1 MTRARGFTVDDAHLF
16 VRPDQL
22 LDEFKGVVRLI
33 QHVFSSLGMADFRA
47 RLGARDPDSDKY
59 VGDNSLWETATAAI
73 IEACEELGMDYQLEP
88 GEAAFYGPKL
98 DFIVRD
104 VLKREWQ
111 LGTVQVDYN
120 LPQRFDLEYVDRD
133 NTRKRPVMIHRA
145 PFGSLERFIGILIEH
160 FAGAFP
166 PWLAPTQAVIIPIR
180 ESHNDYANEIAR
192 LLKSR
197 GMRVKADLQDRNMR
211 SKIKQHRRMNIP
223 WLLIVG
229 DRDIEARTVSL
240 RLRTDEDLGAMP
252 LEDFAEAAL
261 ENIQSQSQETLL

>member
-1 MTRARGFTVDDAHLF
+1 
-16 VRPDQL
+16 
-22 LDEFKGVVRLI
+22 
-33 QHVFSSLGMADFRA
+33 
-47 RLGARDPDSDKY
+47 
-59 VGDNSLWETATAAI
+59 
-73 IEACEELGMDYQLEP
+73 MDYELEP

-120 LPQRFDLEYVDRD
+120 LPQRFDLTYVDRD
-133 NTRKRPVMIHRA
+133 NERKRPVMIHRA

-166 PWLAPTQAVIIPIR
+166 PWLAPTQAVVIPIR
-180 ESHNDYANEIAR
+180 ESHNSYAREIEA
-192 LLKSR
+192 LLRQR
-197 GMRVKADLQDRNMR
+197 GLRVKADLQDRNMR

-229 DRDIEARTVSL
+229 DRDVADRTVSV
-240 RLRTDEDLGAMP
+240 RLRTDEDLGARP
-252 LEDFAEAAL
+252 LDEFAEAAAANV
-261 ENIQSQSQETLL
+261 EAQSPEIGL

>member
-1 MTRARGFTVDDAHLF
+1 MSATS
-16 VRPDQL
+16 Q
-22 LDEFKGVVRLI
+22 
-33 QHVFSSLGMADFRA
+33 
-47 RLGARDPDSDKY
+47 
-59 VGDNSLWETATAAI
+59 LWEQATEAI
-73 IEACEELGMDYQLEP
+73 ITACETLGLDYHVEE

-120 LPQRFDLEYVDRD
+120 LPQRFDLEYVDSD
-133 NTRKRPVMIHRA
+133 NERVRPVLIHRA

-166 PWLAPTQAVIIPIR
+166 PWLAPIQAVIIPIR
-180 ESHNDYANEIAR
+180 ENHNDYAVEIEN
-192 LLKSR
+192 LLKTQ

-229 DRDIEARTVSL
+229 DRDIENRTVSV

-252 LEDFAEAAL
+252 LAEFASAARERIDSYAQAL
-261 ENIQSQSQETLL
+261 QL

>member
-1 MTRARGFTVDDAHLF
+1 
-16 VRPDQL
+16 
-22 LDEFKGVVRLI
+22 
-33 QHVFSSLGMADFRA
+33 
-47 RLGARDPDSDKY
+47 
-59 VGDNSLWETATAAI
+59 
-73 IEACEELGMDYQLEP
+73 MDYHVEE

-120 LPQRFDLEYVDRD
+120 LPQRFDLEYVDSD
-133 NTRKRPVMIHRA
+133 NERVRPVLIHRA

-166 PWLAPTQAVIIPIR
+166 PWLAPIQAVIIPIR
-180 ESHNDYANEIAR
+180 ENHNDYAVEIEN
-192 LLKSR
+192 LLKTR

-229 DRDIEARTVSL
+229 DRDIDNRTVSV

-252 LEDFAEAAL
+252 LAEFASAARERIDSYAQAL
-261 ENIQSQSQETLL
+261 QL